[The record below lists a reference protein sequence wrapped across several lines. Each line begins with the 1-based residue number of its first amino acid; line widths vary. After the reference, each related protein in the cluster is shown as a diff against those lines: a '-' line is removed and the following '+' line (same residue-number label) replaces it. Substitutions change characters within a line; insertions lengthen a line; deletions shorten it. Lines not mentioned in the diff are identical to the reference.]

1 MACLLRLYRSALLI
15 CMIDI
20 NYAPLNMKEA
30 GIRNGEK
37 SLRMDGSDTE
47 REPKLIFCLVNCRL
61 VRSQTL
67 EKVLIVALNLRDE
80 TCHTLKNVLQFGV
93 PIYIIHLAMTMNG
106 PDRSK
111 K

>member
-20 NYAPLNMKEA
+20 NYTPLNMKEA

-47 REPKLIFCLVNCRL
+47 REHKLIFCLVNCRR

-80 TCHTLKNVLQFGV
+80 TCRTLKNVLHFGV
-93 PIYIIHLAMTMNG
+93 TMWIFHLAITMND

-111 K
+111 E